1 VLGFNQK
8 VFYETGINMVNS
20 QKQPGIQT
28 IFLWETTW
36 YSKC

>member
-1 VLGFNQK
+1 
-8 VFYETGINMVNS
+8 MVNS

>member
-1 VLGFNQK
+1 
-8 VFYETGINMVNS
+8 MVNS
-20 QKQPGIQT
+20 QKQLGIQT